1 MAEKENMNAME
12 VIQTSAGASGPLAT
26 ASLSDIRI
34 LRTSPGKLYLHVAN
48 LLRKRIE
55 SEEWGPGTR
64 LPALKELAAEFGV
77 ANVTLRLAVA
87 ILEEE
92 GLVRREQG
100 RGTFVNDTIEPK
112 PTFSVGFDWP
122 SLLKMITKSLPR
134 LITSYDAPEA
144 PPLQAGE
151 GTPAS
156 SYRFIKRVNTVN
168 DVPCLFTKAYLDS
181 ALYVRAPKQFETDT
195 IIPVIEALPG
205 VHVARCRQV
214 LTIGQADLETATLL
228 NIPVNA
234 PMGEVRRIITDRDGV
249 VIYLNEVAYRG
260 DLVKFEI
267 DLYPEKEAVGA
278 T

>member
-1 MAEKENMNAME
+1 MSAME
-12 VIQTSAGASGPLAT
+12 LRHASAGTSGPLAT
-26 ASLSDIRI
+26 ASLSDARV
-34 LRTSPGKLYLHVAN
+34 LRASPGKLYLHVAN
-48 LLRKRIE
+48 LLRRRID
-55 SEEWGPGTR
+55 SEEWVPGMR
-64 LPALKELAAEFGV
+64 LPALKELAAQFGV
-77 ANVTLRLAVA
+77 ANVTLRLAVE
-87 ILEEE
+87 ILEDE
-92 GLVRREQG
+92 GLLRREQG

-122 SLLKMITKSLPR
+122 SLLRMITKSVPR
-134 LITSYDAPEA
+134 LITSYDALE
-144 PPLQAGE
+144 PPSLQAGE

-156 SYRFIKRVNTVN
+156 GYRFIKRVNTVN
-168 DVPCLFTKAYLDS
+168 DVPCLVTKAFLDS

-195 IIPVIEALPG
+195 IIPVIEAMPG

-267 DLYPEKEAVGA
+267 DLYPEKEVAGA
-278 T
+278 S

>member
-1 MAEKENMNAME
+1 MH
-12 VIQTSAGASGPLAT
+12 TSAGAPGPFAT
-26 ASLSDIRI
+26 ASLSDVRI
-34 LRTSPGKLYLHVAN
+34 LRASPGKLYLHVAN

-55 SEEWGPGTR
+55 SSEWVPGTR

-87 ILEEE
+87 ILEDE

-100 RGTFVNDTIEPK
+100 RGTFVSDTIEPK

-122 SLLKMITKSLPR
+122 SLLKMITKSVPR
-134 LITSYDAPEA
+134 LITSYDAPEL
-144 PPLQAGE
+144 PQLQAGE
-151 GTPAS
+151 GRPAS
-156 SYRFIKRVNTVN
+156 GYRFIKRVNTVN
-168 DVPCLFTKAYLDS
+168 DVPCLVTKAFLDS
-181 ALYVRAPKQFETDT
+181 ALYERAPKQFETDT
-195 IIPVIEALPG
+195 IIPVLEALPG

-214 LTIGQADLETATLL
+214 LTIGQADLETAMLL

-234 PMGEVRRIITDRDGV
+234 PVGEVRRIITDRDGV

-267 DLYPEKEAVGA
+267 DLYPEKVASGA